1 MSDGFAATSPVMH
14 VTATCRPL
22 ALLLVVLF
30 VNGCDPIANSHVD
43 ANVPSPENFT
53 RFLDRDLA
61 AYFSNQG
68 SEVANVEHEML
79 RDGATQSGTAY
90 PKFYVWA
97 RAIDKSGILREGA
110 VRLAAIDRIKFE
122 VTDYLSKETI
132 LAKPTSI
139 DGVFPRPVCEKIR
152 QKLK

>member
-1 MSDGFAATSPVMH
+1 MKWFPLLHLS
-14 VTATCRPL
+14 ATCRSL
-22 ALLLVVLF
+22 ALLSVVLF
-30 VNGCDPIANSHVD
+30 VNGCDPIASSHVD

-97 RAIDKSGILREGA
+97 RAIDKSGGLREGQC
-110 VRLAAIDRIKFE
+110 D
-122 VTDYLSKETI
+122 
-132 LAKPTSI
+132 
-139 DGVFPRPVCEKIR
+139 
-152 QKLK
+152 